1 MIIVETI
8 GHDVRRAELRLELV
22 LKMDDSPT
30 PEALSGSGPLRF
42 KILHASPEERALL
55 LAHGIQL
62 EDVDLK
68 WAELHHRK
76 PARSVKRREGMRR
89 TIRATVGAT
98 GEPLATAEAPATE
111 STDQRCAA

>member
-22 LKMDDSPT
+22 LKMEDSPT
-30 PEALSGSGPLRF
+30 PEALSATGHLRF

-55 LAHGIQL
+55 LAHGIAL

-68 WAELHHRK
+68 WAELHHRSPVRTQKRPVASRRRAK
-76 PARSVKRREGMRR
+76 PTVMPDGDEERSSVTELMPRKR
-89 TIRATVGAT
+89 
-98 GEPLATAEAPATE
+98 
-111 STDQRCAA
+111 AA